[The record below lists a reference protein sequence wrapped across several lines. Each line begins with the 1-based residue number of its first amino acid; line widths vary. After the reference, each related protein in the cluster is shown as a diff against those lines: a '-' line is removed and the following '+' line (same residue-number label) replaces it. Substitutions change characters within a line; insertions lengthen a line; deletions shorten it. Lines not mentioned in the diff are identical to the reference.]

1 MKLNNIVFENIFSI
15 NLMCSRVFSPVLKKG
30 LPVSNHMSVTVYGCK
45 IKTYF
50 LSDKC
55 Y

>member
-1 MKLNNIVFENIFSI
+1 
-15 NLMCSRVFSPVLKKG
+15 MCSRVFSPVLKKG

-55 Y
+55 FWHTVLWEDFILPEL